1 MMRMDH
7 DLAFMLQ
14 FENVAWYENREVK
27 ILDRRVY
34 PRVIRYEVCKTHKE
48 VAQAIADMVTQS
60 AGPFTAAGMG
70 MALAAKEVEHEP
82 EGIQLEQL
90 KKAGETLAN
99 ARPTTANRMRLV
111 VEGCIE
117 AAKEGLRY
125 GGAPDEMIFNHTLES
140 LNRRYSKM
148 EEAAEYLVDLFPE
161 KGRIMTHCFGETIV
175 GMMLRVAKGR
185 KLDLE
190 FYCPETRPY
199 LQGARLTASVIQDQG
214 YPVTVISDNMVAV
227 TMKEKKIDVFTS
239 AADSIVLDGHVVN
252 KVGTMQMALVAKHFA
267 IPYYVTGIPD
277 QGKTSIK
284 DLVIEERN
292 PKEVLEFQG
301 IKTTLE
307 GVKGYYPAF
316 DITPPEYVSGV
327 VTNRGV
333 YTPYNIK
340 DYFKGGEERY
350 Y

>member
-1 MMRMDH
+1 MIRKDR
-7 DLAFMLQ
+7 DLAFLLQ
-14 FENVAWYENREVK
+14 YENVAWYEKGQVK

-34 PRVIRYEVCKTHKE
+34 PRVVRYEVCKTHQE
-48 VAQAIADMVTQS
+48 VAKAIADMVTQS

-82 EGIQLEQL
+82 MEKQLEQL
-90 KKAGETLAN
+90 EKAGETLAN

-111 VEGCIE
+111 VRGCIE
-117 AAKEGLRY
+117 AAEEGFRW

-148 EEAAEYLVDLFPE
+148 EEVAEHLVDLFPE
-161 KGRIMTHCFGETIV
+161 DGKIMTQCFGETIV
-175 GMMLRVAKGR
+175 GMMLRIAKRRG
-185 KLDLE
+185 LNLE

-214 YPVTVISDNMVAV
+214 YPVTVISDNMAGV

-252 KVGTMQMALVAKHFA
+252 KVGTMQMALVAKHFG

-277 QGKTSIK
+277 QGKTSTE
-284 DLVIEERN
+284 DLVIEQRN
-292 PKEVLEFQG
+292 TKEVLEFQRV
-301 IKTTLE
+301 KTTLE

-316 DITPPEYVSGV
+316 DITPPAYVSAV
-327 VTNRGV
+327 VTDRGI
-333 YTPYNIK
+333 YTPYNIR
-340 DYFKGGEERY
+340 DYFKQGEAGY